1 MLAIAAA
8 TIGSRAQPSPSP
20 AFEVASV
27 RRTPP
32 ASLGNTS
39 VGPWGTATYTITN
52 AGLYLLV
59 EQAYGISEGQIS
71 GIDKLGSEHYDIS
84 AKAEEGVKLTPELL
98 RPRLQRLLAER
109 FKLEVHRDS
118 KDVDGYALVV
128 AKGGPKLKP
137 AGKGTGGNSVYPG
150 GLRMIN
156 APVSAFAL
164 LLVRPAGRPVV
175 DKTGITGN
183 YDFTLTYAKEGDT
196 GSSLPNFFTALQEKL
211 GLKLEP
217 AKVREEL
224 VVIDRVEKIPTEN

>member
-137 AGKGTGGNSVYPG
+137 AGKQRDETG
-150 GLRMIN
+150 
-156 APVSAFAL
+156 
-164 LLVRPAGRPVV
+164 
-175 DKTGITGN
+175 
-183 YDFTLTYAKEGDT
+183 E
-196 GSSLPNFFTALQEKL
+196 LQHRS
-211 GLKLEP
+211 LEP
-217 AKVREEL
+217 YTIWMLPPDSIFRLATNAHESTRITHVGFVHSCAFVFIR
-224 VVIDRVEKIPTEN
+224 DQTRCSCGGPPHRVTITSYARTGAALRPFLLAAIRSC